1 MIVIDNKKDLESKLT
16 YLNNRSE
23 VVSLVPTMGN
33 LHNGHLSL
41 LKIAKKNST
50 KSIVSIFVNPLQ
62 FGQNED
68 FDTYPRTIK
77 EDLKLLKNSK
87 CDILFLPKNKNEV
100 FDDKNEFGQLKAGK
114 KGNILCGFLRK
125 GHFDGVLKV
134 VYSLFK
140 IINPNIAV
148 FGRKDYQ
155 QLYLIEKMS
164 KKYFKD
170 LIIFKGQT
178 IRNDNGLALSS
189 RNLYLDDNQLKKAP
203 LFYKFL
209 KEGAH
214 LLKEFKEIEKIKYKI
229 KFILEENG
237 FTVEYLEFLNENL
250 DKFNAV
256 TFKDKKKIFLGSV
269 KLGSTKLIDN
279 IEFY

>member
-1 MIVIDNKKDLESKLT
+1 MIVIDNKKDLESKLI

-23 VVSLVPTMGN
+23 VISLVPTMGN
-33 LHNGHLSL
+33 LHDGHLSL
-41 LKIAKKNST
+41 LEIAKKNST

-68 FDTYPRTIK
+68 FDTYPRTTK
-77 EDLKLLKNSK
+77 EDLNLLKNAN

-100 FDDKNEFGQLKAGK
+100 FDNKNEFGQLKAGR
-114 KGNILCGFLRK
+114 KGNILCGFFRK

-140 IINPNIAV
+140 IINPNIAI

-189 RNLYLDDNQLKKAP
+189 RNLYLDKNQLKKAP

-209 KEGAH
+209 KEGVQ
-214 LLKEFKEIEKIKYKI
+214 LLKEFKEIEKIKYKT

-250 DKFNAV
+250 DKFTTE
-256 TFKDKKKIFLGSV
+256 TFKNKKKLFLGSV